1 MTKELTPS
9 LEYNSISNTLSKLEL
24 SDRLLIISNL
34 LFDCYSEARKCD
46 VLYNKIDKPPLENI
60 EDYAYMKE
68 LYNFEETSYVYII
81 LDRAH
86 DLLRASLN
94 LDKVKYG
101 N

>member
-46 VLYNKIDKPPLENI
+46 VLYNKIEC
-60 EDYAYMKE
+60 
-68 LYNFEETSYVYII
+68 
-81 LDRAH
+81 
-86 DLLRASLN
+86 
-94 LDKVKYG
+94 
-101 N
+101 